1 MWTIIALTGCA
12 IGLWLVVRRFGEL
25 DDFPTRV
32 LLLGLW
38 TRNAL
43 QAFPDDVSSPM
54 FAGFSLVALA
64 SIATAIAFVTVADH
78 QLLRLRALLP
88 LYAILAIVLISGII
102 NRTLIGVVNDFVKWA
117 YFLGVAMLTY
127 RAIMLYGT
135 DRTMRALLCTMAT
148 PALLLVASVVTGNAK
163 ATELDGSI
171 SYIGGYYHESMF
183 STILFALLAV
193 VSFITWRWRWFS
205 LFMLVFAVGGIFLTN
220 YRTTII
226 ATLPVVAVLLATMVL
241 NAIRPKYRAP
251 LIIIAAI
258 LVIEAIPLAL
268 DSLPDRY
275 AEVSNVL
282 EDASVFGKI
291 PLEFTWEERIMF
303 SGRVYL
309 WAEYLYS
316 YDRGT
321 LLQHIIGY
329 GPGEYVGRF
338 RHNAHNTFIS
348 YLWEY
353 GALGLIAILVFSI
366 HNIVLVWRVSDM
378 ITRWRLLG
386 FNAGIVILSLAS
398 MPLWTIEGLIIYA
411 IAIGYTWSRLH
422 SEAADRAGGGAAA
435 TVAGPLY
442 DRPSTAIGR
451 L

>member
-25 DDFPTRV
+25 ADFPTKV

-38 TRNAL
+38 MRNAL
-43 QAFPDDVSSPM
+43 QAFPDDTSSPM
-54 FAGFSLVALA
+54 LAGFSLVALA
-64 SIATAIAFVTVADH
+64 SIATATAFMIVSDH
-78 QLLRLRALLP
+78 MLLRLRALLP
-88 LYAILAIVLISGII
+88 LYTILAVVLVSGII
-102 NRTLIGVVNDFVKWA
+102 NRTPIGVVNDFVKWA

-127 RAIMLYGT
+127 RSIMLFGA

-205 LFMLVFAVGGIFLTN
+205 LFMLTFAVGGIFLTN

-241 NAIRPKYRAP
+241 KILQPKYRP
-251 LIIIAAI
+251 SLIMVGAL
-258 LVIEAIPLAL
+258 LVIVAIPVAL

-316 YDRGT
+316 YDHGT

-329 GPGEYVGRF
+329 GPGEYEGLF
-338 RHNAHNTFIS
+338 RHNAHNTFVS

-353 GALGLIAILVFSI
+353 GAMGLIAVLVFSI
-366 HNIVLVWRVSDM
+366 HNIVLAWRVRDTTARS
-378 ITRWRLLG
+378 RLLG
-386 FNAGIVILSLAS
+386 FNAGIIILSLAS

-411 IAIGYTWSRLH
+411 IAIGYTWSCLH
-422 SEAADRAGGGAAA
+422 GEAAGAAVRTTPRHSRPA
-435 TVAGPLY
+435 TV
-442 DRPSTAIGR
+442 IGR